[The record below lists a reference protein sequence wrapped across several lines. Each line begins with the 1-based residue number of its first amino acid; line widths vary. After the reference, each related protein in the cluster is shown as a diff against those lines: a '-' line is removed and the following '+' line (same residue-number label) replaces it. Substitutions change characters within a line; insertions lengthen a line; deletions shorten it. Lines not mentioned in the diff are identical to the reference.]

1 MNEVRP
7 TRHFGSSFM
16 TTFQFQWAVQT
27 SSLLPTKKLIV
38 SSYHMSIH
46 PQCNA
51 SFLLEIKVEEDAQ
64 QSNTDQSL
72 IKWMLHYVFR
82 LWSFQEPSYRLASSV
97 SLWRFV
103 YSDLSGNNWLY
114 QPKAKQSM
122 HDHTAQRPL
131 PQLAFWRVYL
141 NNAMVDPDF
150 LMRGMDVSGK
160 FWCCNCPTMHAARV
174 RELSMHITSIVVGSV
189 VLSQSLWLHC
199 TPSYS

>member
-1 MNEVRP
+1 MNKTQNVSYFGIMNEVRP

-16 TTFQFQWAVQT
+16 ITFQFQWAVQT
-27 SSLLPTKKLIV
+27 SSLLPTKKLI

-51 SFLLEIKVEEDAQ
+51 SFLLEIEVEEDAQ

-72 IKWMLHYVFR
+72 IKWMLHYVLR

-114 QPKAKQSM
+114 QPKAKHAWSHQFSLFNKIPVG
-122 HDHTAQRPL
+122 A
-131 PQLAFWRVYL
+131 LA
-141 NNAMVDPDF
+141 PP
-150 LMRGMDVSGK
+150 VS
-160 FWCCNCPTMHAARV
+160 
-174 RELSMHITSIVVGSV
+174 
-189 VLSQSLWLHC
+189 
-199 TPSYS
+199 

>member
-1 MNEVRP
+1 MFYIWHYERSEANTAFRFIFHDH
-7 TRHFGSSFM
+7 R
-16 TTFQFQWAVQT
+16 FQFQWAVQT

-38 SSYHMSIH
+38 SSYHVSIH

-51 SFLLEIKVEEDAQ
+51 SFLLEIEVEEDAR

-82 LWSFQEPSYRLASSV
+82 LWSFQEPSYVQTCFLRH
-97 SLWRFV
+97 LWRFV

-150 LMRGMDVSGK
+150 FCCVGWMDRESSG
-160 FWCCNCPTMHAARV
+160 AATVQRCMQ
-174 RELSMHITSIVVGSV
+174 RECENYLCI
-189 VLSQSLWLHC
+189 
-199 TPSYS
+199 